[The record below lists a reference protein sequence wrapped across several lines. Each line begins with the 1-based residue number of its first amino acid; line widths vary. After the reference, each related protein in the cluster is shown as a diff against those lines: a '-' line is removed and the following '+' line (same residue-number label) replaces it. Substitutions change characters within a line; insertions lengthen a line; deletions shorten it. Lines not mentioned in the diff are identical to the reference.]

1 MNTYPRAD
9 GRRSRFV
16 QLVSRRW
23 RLVSLKRLSA
33 MLGAGAV
40 AAGAVLAAPAAS
52 AAEAPPSG
60 YVVVLKDAVGNPAAV
75 SAVQV
80 GRYGGR
86 RSAVFTHA
94 IRGYAAQLTRSEA
107 AAVAADPAVQFV
119 TEDRTFVLP
128 PTPARAEC
136 GLVDP
141 RAVQCL
147 PHWNDR
153 IDVDRSSTRAG
164 DGRGSV
170 QVNVAVI
177 DSGIAGDHPDLNV
190 RGGVD
195 CGTGTAAV
203 PGTSLTDP
211 VFHGTAVAGMVGAK
225 DNQIGMVGAAPGTP
239 LWSAKVVDASGDYTL
254 SSVLCAIDWVTST
267 RQDTSPSNDIAIAN
281 ISLAFDGTDD
291 GKCGL
296 TNQDALHL
304 AICRSVA
311 AGVSYVAAAGN
322 ESRDLATLVPGAYN
336 EVLTVTAMADF
347 DGKPGGQA
355 APQCYGTDLGP
366 LGFADDAAAPFS
378 NYAGTQRDY
387 LHTLAAPGVC
397 VETTVPPTLGQYAV
411 VDGTSFA
418 APAVAGTLALCI
430 TDGRCQAGSPARN
443 LLTLQADAA
452 LYNLSHPDFGY
463 QGDPLRPSQRQ
474 YHGFLVRAGSY

>member
-1 MNTYPRAD
+1 M
-9 GRRSRFV
+9 
-16 QLVSRRW
+16 
-23 RLVSLKRLSA
+23 KRLSP
-33 MLGAGAV
+33 MLAAGAV
-40 AAGAVLAAPAAS
+40 AAGVVLAAPAAS
-52 AAEAPPSG
+52 AAEASPSG
-60 YVVVLKDAVGNPAAV
+60 YVVVLKDAVADPAGV
-75 SAVQV
+75 SAEQV
-80 GRYGGR
+80 GRYGAR

-94 IRGYAAQLTRSEA
+94 IKGYAAELTRSEA

-119 TEDRTFVLP
+119 TENRTFTLP
-128 PTPARAEC
+128 PVPTRAEC
-136 GLVDP
+136 GVVDP
-141 RAVQCL
+141 GAAQCL
-147 PHWNDR
+147 PHWTDR

-170 QVNVAVI
+170 HVNVAII

-190 RGGVD
+190 RGGAD

-225 DNQIGMVGAAPGTP
+225 DNQIGTVGAAPGTP
-239 LWSAKVVDASGDYTL
+239 LWSAKAADLDGNYTL

-267 RQDTSPSNDIAIAN
+267 RQDTSGSNDIAVAN

-304 AICRSVA
+304 AVCGSLA

-322 ESRDLATLVPGAYN
+322 ESGDLATLVPGAYD
-336 EVLTVTAMADF
+336 EVLTVAAMADF
-347 DGKPGGQA
+347 DGKPGGEA
-355 APQCYGTDLGP
+355 APQCYGADLGP

-378 NYAGTQRDY
+378 NYAMTQRDY

-397 VETTVPPTLGQYAV
+397 VETTVPPNLGQYAV

-430 TDGRCQAGSPARN
+430 TDGRCRADSPARN
-443 LLTLQADAA
+443 VLTLQADAA
-452 LYNLSHPDFGY
+452 LYNLSHPNFGY
-463 QGDPLRPSQRQ
+463 QGDPLHPSQRQ

>member
-1 MNTYPRAD
+1 M
-9 GRRSRFV
+9 
-16 QLVSRRW
+16 
-23 RLVSLKRLSA
+23 KCLSTL
-33 MLGAGAV
+33 LGAGAV
-40 AAGAVLAAPAAS
+40 AAAVVLAPPAAS
-52 AAEAPPSG
+52 AADAAPSG
-60 YVVVLKDAVGNPAAV
+60 YVVVLKDAVADPAGV
-75 SAVQV
+75 SAEQV
-80 GRYGGR
+80 GRYGAR

-94 IRGYAAQLTRSEA
+94 IRGYAAELTRSQA

-119 TEDRTFVLP
+119 TEDRTVTLP
-128 PTPARAEC
+128 PIPARAEC
-136 GLVDP
+136 GVVDP
-141 RAVQCL
+141 RAAQCL

-153 IDVDRSSTRAG
+153 IDVDRSSARAG

-170 QVNVAVI
+170 HVNVAVI

-239 LWSAKVVDASGDYTL
+239 LWSAKTVDANGIYTL

-267 RQDTSPSNDIAIAN
+267 RQDTSPSNDIAVAN

-291 GKCGL
+291 GNCGL
-296 TNQDALHL
+296 TNHDALHL

-322 ESRDLATLVPGAYN
+322 ESRDLATLIPGAYD

-347 DGKPGGQA
+347 DGKPGGEA
-355 APQCYGTDLGP
+355 APQCYGADMGP

-378 NYAGTQRDY
+378 NFAVTPRDY

-397 VETTVPPTLGQYAV
+397 VETTVPPNLGEYAV

-430 TDGRCQAGSPARN
+430 ADGRCRAGSPARN

-452 LYNLSHPDFGY
+452 LYNLSHPAFGY
-463 QGDPLRPSQRQ
+463 QGDPLRPSLRR
-474 YHGFLVRAGSY
+474 YHGFLIRAASY